1 MLPHRAYTMHTL
13 RAARTMETWLEA
25 IPAEI
30 LVDLDGFRSA
40 TADPEL
46 LPFSG
51 YILKNPRF
59 AKNPNLGWMRARNPI
74 LRRARQ
80 VWSLVSAGIGF
91 EGFLADYS
99 SEDEESRRK
108 RRHKDEKRKHR
119 RKSARHSSSGSSSDN
134 DSESDGGRKNRR
146 KDRKKRSRRRHHS
159 STSDDEKDGKR
170 VRDDDSEEEKKKK
183 RRKIRRSEE
192 ERGERRRKRSKRHD
206 YSSSDDESSSESES
220 ERRKKKKL
228 LKEAKRIL
236 KDHKASAKSDD
247 QRAKK
252 VETITMDDYYAKN
265 PEFATWLKENRGLY
279 FSSLSAEE
287 TRKLFSSF
295 ADAWNS
301 GKLADKYYQV
311 DEEDERLQKRKKEK
325 AEQKKFVKEHE
336 LVMDELLPKA
346 TGKDRLLEKKAI
358 QREKNR
364 NRDLSPEPMRETDL
378 MGGGDDFKM
387 MLARERARREKRA
400 NVKVEALQKKLSV
413 VEERET
419 AAMDQ
424 FRALINTSGGKITIP
439 KRGT

>member
-1 MLPHRAYTMHTL
+1 MRS
-13 RAARTMETWLEA
+13 RKA
-25 IPAEI
+25 IA
-30 LVDLDGFRSA
+30 
-40 TADPEL
+40 
-46 LPFSG
+46 
-51 YILKNPRF
+51 
-59 AKNPNLGWMRARNPI
+59 PI
-74 LRRARQ
+74 LGRARQ

-170 VRDDDSEEEKKKK
+170 VRDDDSEEKKKK
-183 RRKIRRSEE
+183 RRKRRRSEE
-192 ERGERRRKRSKRHD
+192 EGERRRKRSKRHD
-206 YSSSDDESSSESES
+206 YSSSDDVSSSESES

>member
-1 MLPHRAYTMHTL
+1 MD
-13 RAARTMETWLEA
+13 ARKESDSS
-25 IPAEI
+25 P
-30 LVDLDGFRSA
+30 S
-40 TADPEL
+40 
-46 LPFSG
+46 S
-51 YILKNPRF
+51 
-59 AKNPNLGWMRARNPI
+59 
-74 LRRARQ
+74 
-80 VWSLVSAGIGF
+80 S
-91 EGFLADYS
+91 DYS

-301 GKLADKYYQV
+301 GKLADKYYQGIKAAKRTNHKWNIGDDNQV